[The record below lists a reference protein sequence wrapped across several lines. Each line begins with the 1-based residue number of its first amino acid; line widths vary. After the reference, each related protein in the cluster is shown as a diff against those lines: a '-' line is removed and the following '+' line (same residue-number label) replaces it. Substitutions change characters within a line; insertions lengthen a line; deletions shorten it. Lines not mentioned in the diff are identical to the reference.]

1 MSSDAVMG
9 EALRQFRRSIGT
21 KFLLFALAFG
31 SLALLVRLDQIKL
44 ELKKTRE
51 KPYQQQS
58 AVDAFANGNASLQK
72 ASKKI
77 SAAGYDSPDA
87 LFDALYAK
95 TGLSQQRD
103 RQVQATFSKYGQA
116 IVDRNTAIEKLAVE
130 TSPPART
137 EQLEHEIARRDSL
150 VEIRTMEVDR
160 IERESSQLKADLRKE
175 FDEAAIS
182 KHSFGFFENE
192 KLNKLGQR
200 FADGDDPVSVV
211 FDILWYAALLVG
223 IISIVALIL
232 TPVFRAMPVAGTEE
246 RFWEQIKSL
255 MGKAPRVGRG
265 IAGLAAVTVGAVA
278 VMTTAGT
285 ARSSPWKEAK
295 FTARRAYLP
304 VVEKEPLPHGP
315 EQPVSPDRRIDKLLA
330 EVETLHAT
338 DTSHDGQLSG
348 HTKALGEQ
356 GRALAAHTATLA
368 PLIPLPGRV
377 ADVELWVSGFD
388 TAENGRIA
396 GAMQG
401 AQRSAGAYTD
411 DQIRTVSAAFDLEI
425 GATKD
430 KIKRVEGDLNT
441 AAQKIDTRADTITS
455 GVFQPYLIG
464 DRPSALKTV
473 FGFDRYRATN
483 ATELILREN
492 NADASIVQAVAW
504 LKQTNKAYTQGDF
517 LRTLRAW
524 TCGDQRADCDAY
536 VKWHTLVLRTARM

>member
-9 EALRQFRRSIGT
+9 EALRQFRKSIGT
-21 KFLLFALAFG
+21 KFLLFVLAFG
-31 SLALLVRLDQIKL
+31 SLALLVRLDEIKL

-51 KPYQQQS
+51 KPYQKQA
-58 AVDAFANGNASLQK
+58 AVAAFAHGSEYLRK
-72 ASKKI
+72 ASKRI
-77 SAAGYDSPDA
+77 STSGYDSSDA

-95 TGLSQQRD
+95 TGLSQARD
-103 RQVQATFSKYGQA
+103 QQVQATFSRYARA
-116 IVDRNTAIEKLAVE
+116 IGDRNTAIENLAVDA
-130 TSPPART
+130 SPAQKA
-137 EQLEHEIARRDSL
+137 EQLEHEVVRRDSL
-150 VEIRTMEVDR
+150 IEIRTMEIDR
-160 IERESSQLKADLRKE
+160 IERESAQLKADLRKE
-175 FDEAAIS
+175 FDEAAVS
-182 KHSFGFFENE
+182 KHSFDFFQNDAF
-192 KLNKLGQR
+192 NRLGQR

-223 IISIVALIL
+223 IISIVGLIL

-255 MGKAPRVGRG
+255 LGKAPRVGRG

-278 VMTTAGT
+278 VMTTAAT

-295 FTARRAYLP
+295 FTPRRAYLP
-304 VVEKEPLPHGP
+304 VVVQQPLPPGP
-315 EQPVSPDRRIDKLLA
+315 EHPAPPDGRIDKLVA
-330 EVETLHAT
+330 DVQTLQAT
-338 DTSHDGQLSG
+338 DTGQDHQLAD
-348 HTKALGEQ
+348 HTKALADH
-356 GRALAAHTATLA
+356 GRTLAAHTTTLA

-377 ADVELWVSGFD
+377 ADVERWVGGFD
-388 TAENGRIA
+388 AAENGRLG

-401 AQRSAGAYTD
+401 AHARSVAYTD
-411 DQIRTVSAAFDLEI
+411 DQIRTVRAAFDLQIE
-425 GATKD
+425 GTHE
-430 KIKRVEGDLNT
+430 KIKTVEKDLNT
-441 AAQKIDTRADTITS
+441 AAQKIDTRADTITN

-492 NADASIVQAVAW
+492 NADAAIVQAVSW

-524 TCGDQRADCDAY
+524 TCGDQHVSCDAY
-536 VKWHTLVLRTARM
+536 VKWHPLVLRTARM